1 MTRLHSITHT
11 RRLWLESKLWQHPR
25 ERCPVTQLSRFFGA
39 RHPVCSSQDRGNSE
53 GAPSES
59 SVLRRREPDDLL
71 LAGIRKGRR
80 SLFQKAETPERMRL
94 ISVDAIFSE
103 TLKRLC
109 VSDSVSKRFDQ
120 V

>member
-1 MTRLHSITHT
+1 MSSLFRVGRGPNPESSNSFVCAVCVAVTIT
-11 RRLWLESKLWQHPR
+11 
-25 ERCPVTQLSRFFGA
+25 
-39 RHPVCSSQDRGNSE
+39 
-53 GAPSES
+53 APSTAQAQVIGTRSLLISPNSCQTFFPTALSDSE
-59 SVLRRREPDDLL
+59 DLP
-71 LAGIRKGRR
+71 LAGILKRRR
-80 SLFQKAETPERMRL
+80 SLFQKAETSERMRL

>member
-1 MTRLHSITHT
+1 MPFVH
-11 RRLWLESKLWQHPR
+11 RRTEATVK
-25 ERCPVTQLSRFFGA
+25 VRFPNHLCFG
-39 RHPVCSSQDRGNSE
+39 SE
-53 GAPSES
+53 NQT
-59 SVLRRREPDDLL
+59 

-80 SLFQKAETPERMRL
+80 SLFQNAETPERMRL

>member
-1 MTRLHSITHT
+1 MPSVP
-11 RRLWLESKLWQHPR
+11 QQ
-25 ERCPVTQLSRFFGA
+25 VRFPNHLCFGGKNQTIYCSPGSA
-39 RHPVCSSQDRGNSE
+39 RGGVPFS
-53 GAPSES
+53 
-59 SVLRRREPDDLL
+59 
-71 LAGIRKGRR
+71 
-80 SLFQKAETPERMRL
+80 KAETPERMRL